1 MDVVTPNV
9 KMEVNMNGSGRVM
22 AYDMLLRTM
31 AFCFTLVAAVVA
43 GTDYQT
49 KNIPITL
56 SDSLPTFSIAV
67 TAKWHYLSSTV

>member
-9 KMEVNMNGSGRVM
+9 KMEVTSGRVM
-22 AYDMLLRTM
+22 SYDMLLRTM
-31 AFCFTLVAAVVA
+31 AFCFTLLAAVVA

-49 KNIPITL
+49 KSIPITL
-56 SDSLPTFSIAV
+56 SDSLPAFNIAV